1 MMKEMEMK
9 RVPKLRFPEFT
20 DDWEQRKLSEV
31 TSMHARIGW
40 QNLRTS
46 EFLDSGDYMLI
57 TGTDFNDGAINFS
70 TCHYVERDRYE
81 QDRNIQIHNGSIL
94 ITKDGTL
101 GKVAYVQ
108 GLSMPATLNAGVF
121 NVQIKDANI
130 VDEKYLFQYLKAPF
144 LMDYV
149 GKKATGG
156 TIKHLNQS
164 ILVDFPVIL
173 PQKSEQIRIGAFF
186 QQLDHL
192 ITLHQR
198 KLEKLK
204 ELRKGVMKKLFSQE
218 VRFKADD
225 GSEFPKWEEKRL
237 SGLFGKV
244 IEKNRLDLPALTIIQ
259 GYGTIRRDESERKI
273 TYDEKGLKNYKAV
286 QKDDFIV
293 HLRSFEG
300 GLEIANQD
308 GIVSPAYHVY
318 RGNDEVHPLFY
329 YPYFRSSS
337 FIKGKL
343 AVCVTGVRDGKN
355 IEMGAFDELLIPH
368 PCLAEQQ
375 KIAECLSALDDVI
388 EKQKAT
394 LAAWEELKKGLLQ
407 QMFV

>member
-1 MMKEMEMK
+1 MMKGKEEK
-9 RVPKLRFPEFT
+9 RVPQLRFPEFT
-20 DDWEQRKLSEV
+20 DDWEQRKLGEV
-31 TSMHARIGW
+31 ADVR
-40 QNLRTS
+40 
-46 EFLDSGDYMLI
+46 
-57 TGTDFNDGAINFS
+57 
-70 TCHYVERDRYE
+70 
-81 QDRNIQIHNGSIL
+81 
-94 ITKDGTL
+94 DGTHDSP
-101 GKVAYVQ
+101 KYVQ
-108 GLSMPATLNAGVF
+108 EGHPFITSKNVSNGFINYEDVQYINDEDYEEINKRSKVDIHDILMGMIGTIGNLALIRKEPDFAIKNVALIKYTGGINYQFLYQVLQAEYVRNQLSSGIDGGTQKFVSLKK
-121 NVQIKDANI
+121 IRELNI
-130 VDEKYLFQYLKAPF
+130 VYPAVQ
-144 LMDYV
+144 
-149 GKKATGG
+149 
-156 TIKHLNQS
+156 
-164 ILVDFPVIL
+164 
-173 PQKSEQIRIGAFF
+173 EQQQIGYYFAK
-186 QQLDHL
+186 LDNL